1 MNGLVLFI
9 ILGATAVAWRNWRQG
24 IAAAILV
31 GLIQDPLR
39 KIMPGAPA
47 MMTMASLPVWGVAVA
62 AALLRSRHL
71 IRQFLLNFPRLT
83 TALQAFALYLLI
95 AAALSATYGAGSWMI
110 TLLGAALYLA
120 AFLMIVAGWRLP
132 DATHAMV
139 PLLVFYAI
147 SVSVFM
153 IGGPLEQAGW
163 AARTALIGTEA
174 LGHVWVTHRV
184 GDAVYM
190 LSGFF
195 RSPDIMGWHAIMC
208 FMICMIMAVRTKG
221 VWRIFWIGLG
231 VWALLNLWLCGR
243 RKMLAMIPIFV
254 GVLSLLVFHFRS
266 TRRFVP
272 VLGIFLLVGGL
283 AWQVVSPEE
292 GDPVTSFYMTL
303 IDEWDERVVQHGFRA
318 VLTTVQQAG
327 FWGYGLGMSQQGIHN
342 LDVDRPHTWQESG
355 PGKLFAELGVP
366 GSLLFMLLGFVF
378 LRTCLA
384 IIEVH
389 RESTGF
395 VLYAGL
401 FAVLIANLASAVVS
415 AQIYGDPFIVLFMS
429 LLIGLLLSGGKRLRR
444 SLPEAP
450 MEGT

>member
-1 MNGLVLFI
+1 MHWLI
-9 ILGATAVAWRNWRQG
+9 ISIIAGSIAIAWHNWRWG

-39 KIMPGAPA
+39 KVMPGAPA
-47 MMTMASLPVWGVAVA
+47 LMTMASLPIWGVAVA
-62 AALLRSRHL
+62 SALLGSRHL

-83 TALQAFALYLLI
+83 NCLQAFALYLLI
-95 AAALSATYGAGSWMI
+95 AAALSATYGEGSWKI

-120 AFLMIVAGWRLP
+120 AFCMVVVGWRFA
-132 DATHAMV
+132 DSTHAMT
-139 PLLVFYAI
+139 PLLCFYAL
-147 SVSVFM
+147 SVSVFL
-153 IGGPLEQAGW
+153 IGGPLEQMGW
-163 AARTALIGTEA
+163 SERTMLIGTEA

-184 GDAVYM
+184 GEAVYM

-195 RSPDIMGWHAIMC
+195 RGPDIMGWHAIMC

-221 VWRIFWIGLG
+221 PWRFFWIGLG

-254 GVLSLLVFHFRS
+254 GVLSLLVFHLRS

-283 AWQVVSPEE
+283 AWQVVGPEE

-318 VLTTVQQAG
+318 VLTTVEQAG
-327 FWGYGLGMSQQGIHN
+327 FWGYGLGMSQQGVHN
-342 LDVDRPHTWQESG
+342 LNVDRPHTWQESG
-355 PGKLFAELGVP
+355 PSKLFAELGVP
-366 GSLLFMLLGFVF
+366 GSILFMLLGLVF
-378 LRTCLA
+378 LRTCYV
-384 IIEVH
+384 IIQIH

-395 VLYAGL
+395 LLYAGL
-401 FAVLIANLASAVVS
+401 FAVLIANLASAIVS

-429 LLIGLLLSGGKRLRR
+429 LLIGLLLSGGKRVRHR
-444 SLPEAP
+444 TTEAV
-450 MEGT
+450 